1 MTEWF
6 EEDEVF
12 IDSEEEE
19 RNFTVPDLIVKKSL
33 SVGEEI
39 IEIMEEEIS
48 DSSTEGEINEDE
60 NDEKQNLT
68 LKPSF

>member
-1 MTEWF
+1 VTEWF